1 MKKIFPFLFL
11 FICQPLAAKV
21 DSEFS
26 LDTLRTSRIIGS
38 LSIITNKKH
47 VFKVPTNDL
56 INGLS
61 IDGAFTKTDKIYFLR
76 ILLKDVYGK
85 EYLVMESYNE
95 INDEDKVVFS
105 NYCEETAYMNNVQ
118 PDSIKIIAVGVDV
131 QLDKIRYIR
140 SKDRLSNRDTY
151 SADSARSIKK
161 RQVAAIIKKIN
172 TYNYNHN
179 KLWRAGITQLSLVN
193 YEDKK
198 RILCFNDNSC
208 TGGIEYYAEGIF
220 EIGDIND
227 RERDGLS
234 RSSYIDSFDWR
245 NRHGKNWMTPNRHQ
259 GNSGFCSAFTAV
271 GVVEAITRL
280 YYNQLIDIDLSEQE
294 AACCNGTSNPWVGM
308 TMGAPLKYIRDHGVC
323 DEDAYPFANDSLESL
338 NCRSSTITPH
348 ELITIEGYV
357 SVKRNEDKM
366 KKALINHGPLASNIW
381 YWYNNPD
388 GTKDTIRHA
397 MPIVGFGKLHEGDT
411 IFHWIESNGMGNGD
425 YTVRPGDPRI
435 GETYWIYKNS
445 YGTDLDS
452 ALNGYMHV
460 IHYNYSNSVGFTY
473 YCMPPVTTM
482 NYADSD
488 IIISDA
494 DGDGLYFW
502 GLGDK
507 PAHCPSWV
515 PDTPDGDDSN
525 INYGSID
532 EYGNLDVL
540 PAGYTIKDPLTYSL
554 NNSISYRLGIVDG
567 GIYTITGTMTMIGD
581 SKIRVCEGGVLIV
594 DGGTIQNADITM
606 VPGCTVIIRNNGK
619 INMALGKTFEAP
631 LGATVTIE
639 SGEIN

>member
-1 MKKIFPFLFL
+1 MMILYIISCSIYTIAQTDYYYYNGTKIPLTLNENKVCVSTYKDNKDVSERILANVQVLETINYGFYEAFNIIVISKSDFEKLTSQDFWEEDAKSVILTSCYLTENNEDLYSTPFLAVRL
-11 FICQPLAAKV
+11 
-21 DSEFS
+21 
-26 LDTLRTSRIIGS
+26 
-38 LSIITNKKH
+38 KK
-47 VFKVPTNDL
+47 
-56 INGLS
+56 
-61 IDGAFTKTDKIYFLR
+61 
-76 ILLKDVYGK
+76 
-85 EYLVMESYNE
+85 
-95 INDEDKVVFS
+95 
-105 NYCEETAYMNNVQ
+105 EE
-118 PDSIKIIAVGVDV
+118 
-131 QLDKIRYIR
+131 
-140 SKDRLSNRDTY
+140 
-151 SADSARSIKK
+151 
-161 RQVAAIIKKIN
+161 
-172 TYNYNHN
+172 
-179 KLWRAGITQLSLVN
+179 
-193 YEDKK
+193 
-198 RILCFNDNSC
+198 
-208 TGGIEYYAEGIF
+208 
-220 EIGDIND
+220 
-227 RERDGLS
+227 
-234 RSSYIDSFDWR
+234 
-245 NRHGKNWMTPNRHQ
+245 
-259 GNSGFCSAFTAV
+259 
-271 GVVEAITRL
+271 
-280 YYNQLIDIDLSEQE
+280 DIDLLASYAEKYKLKI
-294 AACCNGTSNPWVGM
+294 VGNNQFM
-308 TMGAPLKYIRDHGVC
+308 PSWYYLSVT
-323 DEDAYPFANDSLESL
+323 LESEKSPL
-338 NCRSSTITPH
+338 ECAN
-348 ELITIEGYV
+348 ELYETG
-357 SVKRNEDKM
+357 N
-366 KKALINHGPLASNIW
+366 
-381 YWYNNPD
+381 
-388 GTKDTIRHA
+388 
-397 MPIVGFGKLHEGDT
+397 VGFGKLHEGDT